1 MPKVLPSAPTPGG
14 GRLTRGR
21 RVSTTLAEINVIPLV
36 DVMLVLLIIFMV
48 AAPMLQRG
56 VEVNLPVA
64 SRSTEIASD
73 RIFVN
78 VPITFKEDRRVYIGQ
93 DPVRVDVLTERM
105 RQMMV
110 NRTDKQVFLRG
121 DGGIELQ
128 ELLDIMDRLKAAGVE
143 KVASSR
149 SCRVSND
156 RRHGHRHH
164 RRARAGYLSGSARRF
179 RGRSRRTWRCLP
191 S

>member
-1 MPKVLPSAPTPGG
+1 MPGG
-14 GRLTRGR
+14 GRLARGR

-64 SRSTEIASD
+64 SRSQEIASD

-78 VPITFKEDRRVYIGQ
+78 VPLSFREDRRVFIGP

-110 NRTDKQVFLRG
+110 NRTDRQVFLRG
-121 DGGIELQ
+121 DGGVELQ
-128 ELLDIMDRLKAAGVE
+128 ELLEIMDRLKNAGVE
-143 KVASSR
+143 KVGI
-149 SCRVSND
+149 VSK
-156 RRHGHRHH
+156 
-164 RRARAGYLSGSARRF
+164 
-179 RGRSRRTWRCLP
+179 LP
-191 S
+191 GEQ